1 MNALLPKSPELL
13 LLMSLLALFAGPLL
27 FYFARTKDALM
38 KGLDGF
44 VLVAICGLV
53 FLHIL
58 PHTVEEIGW
67 IAIVV
72 ILTSLLLPTFIE
84 RLKTKLSRPTH
95 TLTLILALLGIALHA
110 FTDGMALSTP
120 IPTHGFGGNMLPMAV
135 ILHRVPDGLTI
146 WWLTRPHYG
155 NWAAARTILIMA
167 VATVLGYFLGQTV
180 FAHLSHTGVGVF
192 EAVVGGSLLHVI
204 FHHDHPMQKQ
214 SGQQGWQWAS
224 GVGALLAMIIVSFI
238 TLHATSG
245 TGISYLGKTVDV
257 FFTLA
262 LESAPALLLA
272 YFFSGVVQTFLPR
285 GSAAWLKKG
294 SRPVQA
300 LKGMGFGLPLPICS
314 CGVIPVYR
322 SLIKQGVPLSAAIAF
337 FVATPELSI
346 DAFLL
351 SLPLLG
357 SQYTFLRLLAAA
369 LVALTISVVMD
380 RLAKKNAPPA
390 DSADACLSRPPDGA
404 STRAKWLY
412 ALKQGFGD
420 AVDDTGPWILMG
432 LLIAALLEPF
442 LKTSLSF
449 GALPDI
455 LEVPLFALI
464 GMPLYVCASGAT
476 PLAAVLIH
484 SGVSPGAGLAFL
496 LTGPATNV
504 TTFVLLSKYHG
515 RRFATLFA
523 LFMATLAILMGLA
536 VNALFDP
543 ATLPPLFETR
553 SVEWALLQNLSLILL
568 TGVFL
573 LSLLRRGPRNL
584 LSEILVFEGEP
595 HDHAHGHDHSHAD
608 FHAHA
613 PTHGHAPFV
622 AAKTHKDD
630 CCH

>member
-1 MNALLPKSPELL
+1 
-13 LLMSLLALFAGPLL
+13 MSLLALFAGPLL
-27 FYFARTKDALM
+27 FYLARTKDALM

-72 ILTSLLLPTFIE
+72 ILASLLLPTFIE

-120 IPTHGFGGNMLPMAV
+120 IPAHGIDGNMLPMAV
-135 ILHRVPDGLTI
+135 ILHRIPDGLTI
-146 WWLTRPHYG
+146 WWLTRPQYG
-155 NWAAARTILIMA
+155 NWAAVRTILIMA
-167 VATVLGYFLGQTV
+167 IATVMGYFLGQAV
-180 FAHLSHTGVGVF
+180 FTHLSHTGVGLF

-204 FHHDHPMQKQ
+204 FHHDHPMQKE
-214 SGQQGWQWAS
+214 SGRTGWQWAS
-224 GVGALLAMIIVSFI
+224 GLGALLAMVIVFFI
-238 TLHATSG
+238 TFGATSRAG
-245 TGISYLGKTVDV
+245 TNYLDKTVEL

-285 GSAAWLKKG
+285 GSATWLKKG
-294 SRPVQA
+294 SRPMQA

-357 SQYTFLRLLAAA
+357 SQYTFLRLAAA
-369 LVALTISVVMD
+369 AIVALTIGIAMD
-380 RLAKKNAPPA
+380 RFAKKGELPTDN
-390 DSADACLSRPPDGA
+390 ADAYLSRPPDGA
-404 STRAKWLY
+404 SRRKKWLY

-432 LLIAALLEPF
+432 LLLAALLEPF

-449 GALPDI
+449 STLPDGI
-455 LEVPLFALI
+455 EVLFFALL

-504 TTFVLLSKYHG
+504 TTFALLSKYHG
-515 RRFATLFA
+515 RRFAILFA
-523 LFMATLAILMGLA
+523 LIMATLAVLMGLA
-536 VNALFDP
+536 INTIFDP
-543 ATLPPLFETR
+543 TTLPSLFETR
-553 SVEWALLQNLSLILL
+553 SAEWALLQNLSLAILS
-568 TGVFL
+568 GVFL

-584 LSEILVFEGEP
+584 LSEILVFEGNS
-595 HDHAHGHDHSHAD
+595 HDHGHSHEHTPHRD
-608 FHAHA
+608 
-613 PTHGHAPFV
+613 APFV
-622 AAKTHKDD
+622 KSNHSHKGD